1 MGPGRDQLA
10 TPGST
15 IRLASVTRHVTDC
28 ATQPGNLCFLLSEI
42 LFEILEHLTLCN
54 VYIRQALWKDTEYSK
69 TCVKRPLK
77 NRQNKDLN
85 DKW

>member
-1 MGPGRDQLA
+1 MVLYNQIFFSLFSNQSLFCTLLLIHRIFCSQQNVIIA
-10 TPGST
+10 TT
-15 IRLASVTRHVTDC
+15 KC
-28 ATQPGNLCFLLSEI
+28 
-42 LFEILEHLTLCN
+42 
-54 VYIRQALWKDTEYSK
+54 SK

>member
-1 MGPGRDQLA
+1 MYSMMESIYSMIGTNNCPDHGVN
-10 TPGST
+10 
-15 IRLASVTRHVTDC
+15 RLYKSITRQT
-28 ATQPGNLCFLLSEI
+28 SI
-42 LFEILEHLTLCN
+42 I
-54 VYIRQALWKDTEYSK
+54 YMYSK